1 MGVQRAGAQLLVV
14 RDVGLEEGHPE
25 LLLIHH
31 ADQAASRL
39 AGGLAYGSGI
49 RVRGVMGAS
58 LPVCFIFLLNMK
70 YIALSAMHFFYLAI
84 LFDSYF
90 YYIIIIIIIL
100 YILLY
105 AFFYLDF
112 VSFLLHVKHFEST
125 SCVLYK

>member
-58 LPVCFIFLLNMK
+58 LPVCFIFLLNIK
-70 YIALSAMHFFYLAI
+70 YIALSAMHFFYFAI
-84 LFDSYF
+84 LFDYF
-90 YYIIIIIIIL
+90 FYIIIIIIL

-105 AFFYLDF
+105 AFFYFDF

>member
-49 RVRGVMGAS
+49 RVRGVMAAS
-58 LPVCFIFLLNMK
+58 LPVCFIFLLNRK
-70 YIALSAMHFFYLAI
+70 YIALSAMHFFYFAI
-84 LFDSYF
+84 LFDYF
-90 YYIIIIIIIL
+90 
-100 YILLY
+100 ILLY
-105 AFFYLDF
+105 AFFYFDF